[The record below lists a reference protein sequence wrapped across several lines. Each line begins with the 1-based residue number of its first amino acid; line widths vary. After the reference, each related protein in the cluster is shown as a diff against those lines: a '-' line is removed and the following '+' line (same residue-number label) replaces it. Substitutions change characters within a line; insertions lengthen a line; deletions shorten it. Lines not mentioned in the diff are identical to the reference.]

1 MPPTLVRFA
10 KGVATPK
17 SIRINELLK
26 PPPKCADCRYALR
39 ENGKETLCRLFHYS
53 TVTVEKN
60 HQLYFYMDALECR
73 SNIGLCG
80 PEAVYFKPK

>member
-10 KGVATPK
+10 KGVVATSSK
-17 SIRINELLK
+17 TSTHVK
-26 PPPKCADCRYALR
+26 PLPPKCSDCRYALR

-53 TVTVEKN
+53 TITLEKN
-60 HQLYFYMDALECR
+60 HQLYFYMDALDCR